1 MDSPSPNEEPKL
13 PPQVSLKLEPFVHQ
27 VGGHSSMLCLDEATV
42 GKPLLVREKA
52 FYENLPEI
60 LVPFTAQYRGTI
72 QVTCNEDAGGYLT
85 LTTFPPAGYI
95 AYEGTMPV
103 KHRIKWHHGIC
114 IDIECV
120 ETSSDEDIFEDD
132 TSMTPVSSSPCVEH
146 SIERRPSHS
155 HNPWI
160 LHCHRGHIAKMLGL
174 DVDAIH
180 SQQSH
185 SPCHFE
191 NLPSFEFLLLENL
204 TWRRKRPCVLD
215 VKMGTRQY
223 GDDAPESKRRSQSL
237 KVENSTS
244 GSLGIRLCGM
254 QVFQVSTN
262 KYLCR
267 NKYYG
272 RSLTDDGLRC
282 SLAQF
287 FHNGERLRTDI
298 FLLLLDRLNRLLAV
312 ISQLD
317 SYRLFTSSLLIIY
330 DGLDG
335 QPSEI
340 DVRIIDF
347 AHATQ
352 RDMTA
357 ESQTY
362 TGPDDGFIFG
372 LKSLI
377 ELIEE
382 LSKKE

>member
-1 MDSPSPNEEPKL
+1 MK
-13 PPQVSLKLEPFVHQ
+13 
-27 VGGHSSMLCLDEATV
+27 
-42 GKPLLVREKA
+42 
-52 FYENLPEI
+52 
-60 LVPFTAQYRGTI
+60 
-72 QVTCNEDAGGYLT
+72 
-85 LTTFPPAGYI
+85 
-95 AYEGTMPV
+95 
-103 KHRIKWHHGIC
+103 
-114 IDIECV
+114 
-120 ETSSDEDIFEDD
+120 
-132 TSMTPVSSSPCVEH
+132 
-146 SIERRPSHS
+146 
-155 HNPWI
+155 
-160 LHCHRGHIAKMLGL
+160 
-174 DVDAIH
+174 
-180 SQQSH
+180 
-185 SPCHFE
+185 
-191 NLPSFEFLLLENL
+191 
-204 TWRRKRPCVLD
+204 
-215 VKMGTRQY
+215 
-223 GDDAPESKRRSQSL
+223 
-237 KVENSTS
+237 
-244 GSLGIRLCGM
+244 
-254 QVFQVSTN
+254 VSTN